1 MPDVSFQFFTLEK
14 AIKLVSTPLSRLLI
28 GKFSE
33 KDRGTYKVDNFE
45 DDGEYSGFLSLD
57 QDKRIYPLL
66 SSFQEDPES
75 QALPVVGVWFYG
87 LAGDNQF
94 QSQFVYGHLIRF
106 ILSRN
111 IQKMAQNFKKTDF
124 VVISF

>member
-1 MPDVSFQFFTLEK
+1 M
-14 AIKLVSTPLSRLLI
+14 
-28 GKFSE
+28 
-33 KDRGTYKVDNFE
+33 DNFD

-94 QSQFVYGHLIRF
+94 
-106 ILSRN
+106 
-111 IQKMAQNFKKTDF
+111 
-124 VVISF
+124 

>member
-1 MPDVSFQFFTLEK
+1 M
-14 AIKLVSTPLSRLLI
+14 
-28 GKFSE
+28 
-33 KDRGTYKVDNFE
+33 DNFK

-87 LAGDNQF
+87 LVGDNQF

-111 IQKMAQNFKKTDF
+111 IQKMAQNFKKNEF